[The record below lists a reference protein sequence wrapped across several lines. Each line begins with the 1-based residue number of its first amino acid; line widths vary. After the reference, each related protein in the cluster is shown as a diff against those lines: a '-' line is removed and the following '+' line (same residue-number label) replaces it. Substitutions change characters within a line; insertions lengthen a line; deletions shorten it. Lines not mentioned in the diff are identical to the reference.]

1 MIQPNPFGRWRE
13 KSCQQYSNVL
23 DVLQGIISGFTG
35 TDLYN
40 IFYIINE
47 DLAVADLAG
56 VQNLLDCIDDL
67 LRRDLCHNRLDLDL
81 LEELCAL
88 GLHSTIVGFVAL

>member
-1 MIQPNPFGRWRE
+1 MSAILQCLRAIPHKERLTALCG
-13 KSCQQYSNVL
+13 VAL
-23 DVLQGIISGFTG
+23 DVLQGIISGFAG

-56 VQNLLDCIDDL
+56 VQNLLDCIDNL
-67 LRRDLCHNRLDLDL
+67 LRRKDCTW
-81 LEELCAL
+81 AP
-88 GLHSTIVGFVAL
+88 T

>member
-1 MIQPNPFGRWRE
+1 MLPAHCYIFTIQPNSFGRWRE

-23 DVLQGIISGFTG
+23 DVLQGIISGFAG

-67 LRRDLCHNRLDLDL
+67 LRRD
-81 LEELCAL
+81 AL
-88 GLHSTIVGFVAL
+88 PQPPRP